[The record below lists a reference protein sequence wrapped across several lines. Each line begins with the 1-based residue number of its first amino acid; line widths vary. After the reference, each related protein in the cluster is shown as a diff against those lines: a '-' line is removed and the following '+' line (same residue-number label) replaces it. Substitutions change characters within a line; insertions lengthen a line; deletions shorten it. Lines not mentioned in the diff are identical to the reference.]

1 MNREKFDKFC
11 GGLKA
16 ATHVVQW
23 GGASVWKVGGKI
35 FAICARWGTGDHQKI
50 GFKCSDLSF
59 TLLCEH
65 DGIVPAPYLARAKWV
80 QLAAPDAL
88 PDADIRRYIEHA
100 HSLVAAKLTKAK
112 RTELGLYADEV

>member
-1 MNREKFDKFC
+1 MTRADFDQFC
-11 GGLKA
+11 AGLKA

-35 FAICARWGTGDHQKI
+35 FAICAAWGAGDHQKI

-59 TLLCEH
+59 TLLCEQ

-80 QLAAPDAL
+80 QLADPDAL
-88 PDADIRRYIEHA
+88 SEGDIRRYIEHA
-100 HSLVAAKLTKAK
+100 HTLVAAKLTKAK
-112 RTELGLYADEV
+112 RGELGL